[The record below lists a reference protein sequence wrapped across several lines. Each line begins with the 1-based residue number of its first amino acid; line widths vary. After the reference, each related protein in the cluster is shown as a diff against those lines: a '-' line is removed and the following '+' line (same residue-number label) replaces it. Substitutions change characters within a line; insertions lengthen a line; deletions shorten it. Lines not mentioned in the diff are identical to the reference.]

1 MIKNWII
8 VILWICCVWSYVVA
22 AWDTL
27 CENELTN
34 FEKGIVV
41 LIIFVGAPVF
51 AFAGML
57 ESFMDLIT
65 GGSDDDE
72 GPVP

>member
-1 MIKNWII
+1 M
-8 VILWICCVWSYVVA
+8 VA
-22 AWDTL
+22 TWDTL

-34 FEKGIVV
+34 FERGIVILV
-41 LIIFVGAPVF
+41 IFVGAPAF

-65 GGSDDDE
+65 GGSDDD